1 MRVEVDVEMS
11 VGVGLFEEGSSD
23 TEVLA
28 VPDGPIEEIFWR
40 KNRSKDTKKEFVGVG
55 HDDK

>member
-1 MRVEVDVEMS
+1 MRVEADVEMS

-40 KNRSKDTKKEFVGVG
+40 KK
-55 HDDK
+55 